1 MGNSQHV
8 ALSAE
13 ATKKKRV
20 VIVGFSIGGFM
31 IANSLMD
38 HVNVTVIEK
47 NDYFESITVSIKAA
61 LDKALL
67 DDVLTLNEKAVA
79 VFNKINY
86 KQA

>member
-1 MGNSQHV
+1 
-8 ALSAE
+8 
-13 ATKKKRV
+13 
-20 VIVGFSIGGFM
+20 M